1 MSSMLFPAATE
12 GHRAPQGYSVTL
24 EGIHISPPH
33 PLARESPRED
43 PSPGIQEQVGMF

>member
-12 GHRAPQGYSVTL
+12 GTGTRAAPVTL
-24 EGIHISPPH
+24 EGIHSSPPH